1 MHYSLF
7 IGGFESALFG
17 DYTGVIAV
25 SLQGSDDPFAAAPP
39 APNQVYPLGLLSA
52 GAGCKHQ
59 AWTFDSDRNEMIFG
73 GGDTFTN
80 SRPDFYA
87 YNPATRQQ
95 TKIIN
100 AEDLGAEAYDRSIE
114 YISISNGGSGYPP
127 GGSMYYPNYTGL
139 PAIPLI
145 GGTGYGAACALHSSG
160 GVIDSCTMHYS
171 GYGYTVGDV
180 LTVSNSYTGGT
191 GSGFQI
197 TVTGVTAAGT
207 PSTTISPDGRC
218 LAGIA
223 YDKTR
228 HVMWLEGGGPRRT
241 WASNLKKGGLWA
253 LDRNATPPTWYL
265 QGPSVSE
272 CGLTATMTYNE
283 YSTRLFYDEVGQA
296 LYTVYFNAVYKYSLA
311 GVTIDGVYRNNWSA
325 FNLPETVGA
334 YNSYPAFDTLRRRIV
349 MISLADSATYVWNCA
364 TDTLEE
370 LTPAFVPVWD
380 NWWHA
385 DYDTETDRVIC
396 WTAASQTG
404 WGEPGFVANDYIG
417 KRIHWMY
424 SMAPD
429 GTWTQFT
436 PAGDKL
442 IQDNVH
448 IAEMSGGYDPYHKC
462 LVLLVGNQCY
472 ENYDIGD
479 ETVPRRM
486 TFYHLYSPSGGPTIT
501 NGVWTPDRD
510 GSGVVASGNWTG
522 LPLNTWVEVAGG
534 VLDDVIQNPRLLN
547 YSGGDSSH
555 GIVNAWSG
563 MAWDYVNQI
572 GYIDGGGH
580 GDSSAIETGI
590 YKVDVAKL
598 QFTRVRD
605 RDDAS
610 QLQCWDTVTH
620 SFVAA
625 DLWPGGTN
633 APLVN
638 GVPGS
643 THTYFGVIWIPPAVL
658 GNTSGGVLPFGV
670 ANSIYNLDTGAWTTT
685 NWFSP
690 EEQYFDLSNCAA
702 YIDGSKIYGPHAGFY
717 HWRYDL
723 TQNQATTWN
732 SNSFGKFETG
742 PISSTTQ
749 FYVGSAMWGHMRE
762 RREEFSFHSLGIKR
776 VRYGQAI
783 DANATDWSS
792 YYDTI
797 TLTSSDGSHADFSA
811 ASFSDYDWFLYA
823 GTVYDHS
830 TATLYVQPN
839 GSGRPAYKITGVAGN
854 TWTTEAITGTACTRM
869 ATNGTFGRLQ
879 LATMAG
885 KKILLRI
892 TGKDHPIQVMRIS

>member
-25 SLQGSDDPFAAAPP
+25 SLQGAADPFAASPP
-39 APNQVYPLGLLSA
+39 AANQVYPAGLLSG

-191 GSGFQI
+191 GSGFQL

-207 PSTTISPDGRC
+207 PSTIISPDGRC
-218 LAGIA
+218 LPGIR

-272 CGLTATMTYNE
+272 CGLIANMLYNE
-283 YSTRLFYDEVGQA
+283 YSTGLFYDEVGQA
-296 LYTVYFNAVYKYSLA
+296 LYTTYLGKIFKYSLA
-311 GVTIDGVYRNNWSA
+311 GVTIDGVYRNNWSV
-325 FNLPETVGA
+325 FNLPSNLGV

-349 MISLADSATYVWNCA
+349 IISTADSATYVWNCA
-364 TDTLEE
+364 TDTLEK

-385 DYDTETDRVIC
+385 SYDTETDRVIC
-396 WTAASQTG
+396 WTAASYTG

-462 LVLLVGNQCY
+462 LVILAGNQCY
-472 ENYDIGD
+472 ENFDIGD
-479 ETVPRRM
+479 NTVPPRM
-486 TFYHLYSPSGGPTIT
+486 TIYHLMSPTATNWPAWRTGLTDSVWSTNLATNTYVSTIERNQSQGDFGTYYQQPGSSTVPGVDSTNPWAYS
-501 NGVWTPDRD
+501 
-510 GSGVVASGNWTG
+510 SGV
-522 LPLNTWVEVAGG
+522 
-534 VLDDVIQNPRLLN
+534 
-547 YSGGDSSH
+547 
-555 GIVNAWSG
+555 
-563 MAWDYVNQI
+563 YVPTHRE
-572 GYIDGGGH
+572 YAFTGGGH
-580 GDSSAIETGI
+580 NDWLGSEVGEFNLDTLTWVRTDESAKLAYNSADPSVPFQSDDNMLWRAWRNPSGRFAPIASHTYGGLTYLPSLDKIHVFGSAAYRGGNGNPGGATFIDATTGHWDETGAMAMESAVNCQSHTI
-590 YKVDVAKL
+590 PVVHVVNSSMVPTGATITDGI
-598 QFTRVRD
+598 FRVQIGN
-605 RDDAS
+605 AS
-610 QLQCWDTVTH
+610 QYWMLDPVGKTKVPHTQYWGVTH
-620 SFVAA
+620 ASTCSGCIVPDHLHPGRLAFVTDQGNSTFFYAGYADYVRNDGGYMGNGESFSYGNTKPAA
-625 DLWPGGTN
+625 IGSGHASTWIYMGDHI
-633 APLVN
+633 
-638 GVPGS
+638 PGS
-643 THTYFGVIWIPPAVL
+643 TKIAVYKDGVGLYALDAVTWEWSALLVAAPVAASTDACLWNRFFYASDLECFGL
-658 GNTSGGVLPFGV
+658 F
-670 ANSIYNLDTGAWTTT
+670 
-685 NWFSP
+685 
-690 EEQYFDLSNCAA
+690 
-702 YIDGSKIYGPHAGFY
+702 
-717 HWRYDL
+717 
-723 TQNQATTWN
+723 
-732 SNSFGKFETG
+732 
-742 PISSTTQ
+742 
-749 FYVGSAMWGHMRE
+749 
-762 RREEFSFHSLGIKR
+762 
-776 VRYGQAI
+776 
-783 DANATDWSS
+783 SS
-792 YYDTI
+792 Y
-797 TLTSSDGSHADFSA
+797 GAEF
-811 ASFSDYDWFLYA
+811 
-823 GTVYDHS
+823 
-830 TATLYVQPN
+830 
-839 GSGRPAYKITGVAGN
+839 R
-854 TWTTEAITGTACTRM
+854 AITVP
-869 ATNGTFGRLQ
+869 NEL
-879 LATMAG
+879 
-885 KKILLRI
+885 K
-892 TGKDHPIQVMRIS
+892 